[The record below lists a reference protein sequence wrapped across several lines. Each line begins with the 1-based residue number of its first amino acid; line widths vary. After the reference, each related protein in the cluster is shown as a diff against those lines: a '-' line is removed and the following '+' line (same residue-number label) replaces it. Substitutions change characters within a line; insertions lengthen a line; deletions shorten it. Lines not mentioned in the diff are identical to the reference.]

1 MIAYPCA
8 KINLGLNIVGV
19 RPDGYHDLE
28 TVFYP
33 IAIHDELR
41 IEVAADDV
49 AGAEERRCVLT
60 VNGDYDV
67 GSSRANLVVKAY
79 RALAT
84 DYALPPVSI
93 WLRKRIPVQ
102 AGMGGG
108 SSDCSFTL
116 RMLDTMFHLGIGDGR
131 LRRYAASLG
140 ADCPFFI
147 DPKPCY
153 AEGTGD
159 RMTPLNVDL
168 SRYKIAVVKPQVAVS
183 TRQAF
188 AGVTVGKPL
197 RCCRDI
203 VMQPV
208 ETWRG
213 SLRNDFETSVFAIHP
228 ELDTIKSHLYDM
240 GAIYASMSGSGSAL
254 YGIFRDTPNVASA
267 FPDCFTAVV

>member
-1 MIAYPCA
+1 MTVYPCA

-33 IAIHDELR
+33 VAVCDELT
-41 IEVAADDV
+41 IEK
-49 AGAEERRCVLT
+49 AGSDITDGVPGCTLAVDS
-60 VNGDYDV
+60 NYDI
-67 GSSRANLVVKAY
+67 GNAQDNLVVRAY
-79 RALAT
+79 QTLASS
-84 DYALPPVSI
+84 YPLPPVSI
-93 WLRKRIPVQ
+93 RLHKRIPVQ

-116 RMLDTMFHLGIGDGR
+116 KALDTMFNLGIGDDR

-147 DPKPCY
+147 APQPCY

-159 RMTPLNVDL
+159 QMTPLSIDL
-168 SRYKIAVVKPQVAVS
+168 SPYTIAIVKPQVAVS

-188 AGVTVGKPL
+188 AGVTVRKPE

-208 ETWRG
+208 ESWRG
-213 SLRNDFETSVFAIHP
+213 SLCNDFEASVFAIHP
-228 ELDTIKSHLYDM
+228 ELETLKSRLYDL
-240 GAIYASMSGSGSAL
+240 GALYASMTGSGSAL
-254 YGIFRDTPNVASA
+254 YGIFREVPDVASA
-267 FPDCFTAVV
+267 FPQCFTAIV